1 MSAALTF
8 DNFAFSY
15 QAAAEAEL
23 LTERFAAQPNQDGR
37 PLIGPLCTEI
47 EEGSFTLI
55 TQRDPHGRDQN
66 LRERFLHSERRRI
79 GKRHWLRYAEPRQPD
94 GMF

>member
-15 QAAAEAEL
+15 QAATEAEL
-23 LTERFAAQPNQDGR
+23 PTERFAAQPNQDEH

-47 EEGSFTLI
+47 EK
-55 TQRDPHGRDQN
+55 GR
-66 LRERFLHSERRRI
+66 LR
-79 GKRHWLRYAEPRQPD
+79 
-94 GMF
+94 